1 MYTFSLYKFIVTETA
16 HTHIPT
22 RWARINTILLSSVAA
37 SAAQSPIKCVVRFQH
52 IFFILASNQQHS
64 LRDFPILYYKLM
76 GVKPTIDTQSVKFMF
91 FIAAH
96 LVRTWF
102 HVSIWLLWY
111 EICCAQHTCEKDGFI
126 VLHPARYYLLL
137 LLLLQASNVTSTH
150 NNKKTCEI
158 NASVKRERKISH
170 AALHNKQT
178 LMQRHNNNMRKR
190 TVKTYF
196 DFFF

>member
-1 MYTFSLYKFIVTETA
+1 
-16 HTHIPT
+16 
-22 RWARINTILLSSVAA
+22 
-37 SAAQSPIKCVVRFQH
+37 
-52 IFFILASNQQHS
+52 
-64 LRDFPILYYKLM
+64 M

-196 DFFF
+196 DFFFNLESLFFSFLSLLRELWRAHTHTHGDFLVGHACRQFRMKNQIYK